1 MTTIISHLD
10 DKFLFGK
17 FQGESLG
24 DVLMYSPDY
33 LTWVIKNV
41 DGNRFVLMDSAVEE
55 IKEIFPVISI
65 DEDFERNRQRQ
76 LDDYY
81 GWNDSEYNYSQE
93 DWNDLHSLAC
103 EEEPTYERYG
113 GSYAKDEMG
122 FSDDEIDT
130 IFDGDPSAYWNID

>member
-1 MTTIISHLD
+1 MTTIISHLY

-17 FQGESLG
+17 FRGETLG
-24 DVLMYSPDY
+24 DVLMFAPSY
-33 LTWVIKNV
+33 LTWVVKNV
-41 DGNRFVLMDSAVEE
+41 DGNHFLLMDSAVEE
-55 IKEIFPVISI
+55 IKVIFPDYIM
-65 DEDFERNRQRQ
+65 DDDFDRYRQKQ

-81 GWNDSEYNYSQE
+81 NAEDDYSQG
-93 DWNDLHSLAC
+93 DWEEQNSFTC

-113 GSYAKDEMG
+113 GSYAQDEMG

>member
-1 MTTIISHLD
+1 MITIINHLD

-17 FQGESLG
+17 FQGETLG
-24 DVLMYSPDY
+24 EVLMHSPDY
-33 LTWVIKNV
+33 LTWVVGNV
-41 DGNRFVLMDSAVEE
+41 DGDHFVLMDSAIDE
-55 IKEIFPVISI
+55 IKEIFPKFSI
-65 DEDFERNRQRQ
+65 DENFETNRQRQ

-81 GWNDSEYNYSQE
+81 GLNDAEE
-93 DWNDLHSLAC
+93 DDWEEKWDDNRSFRW

-113 GSYAKDEMG
+113 GSYAQDEMG